1 MKKNKIIISFLFSVL
16 IGIGVHT
23 IYSFIYSAPAKASN
37 IVPVFKGDANEF
49 KYILTQDLKYWNDK
63 VVQIQGKITYVDE
76 YGILLNKNIFCQF
89 DQNIDIPSNF
99 LNNHIVIKGRV
110 VGFDELLME
119 IKLNQCII
127 IQ

>member
-23 IYSFIYSAPAKASN
+23 IYSYIYSAPAKASD
-37 IVPVFKGDANEF
+37 IVPFFKGDANEF

-89 DQNIDIPSNF
+89 DQNIDIPSKF
-99 LNNHIVIKGRV
+99 LNKNIVIKGRV